1 MIKNFELQALCGK
14 YLIPLHL
21 ALEDEEIMDLLG
33 LPIFTRQDKET
44 VLIDIEKILIT
55 NF

>member
-1 MIKNFELQALCGK
+1 MIKNFELQALCSK

-21 ALEDEEIMDLLG
+21 ALEDDEIMDLLG

-44 VLIDIEKILIT
+44 VLFDIEKLLIT